1 MPKRKNSKFARDEER
16 ILASYSD
23 ALASGKK
30 PSIDKYIKDFK
41 GNKKELIE
49 LLNLINLLDE
59 AFK

>member
-1 MPKRKNSKFARDEER
+1 MPKRKNSKFARDEEK
-16 ILASYSD
+16 ILAAYSD

-30 PSIDKYIKDFK
+30 PSIDEYIKDFK

-49 LLNLINLLDE
+49 LLNLIDLLDD